1 MPRKHDA
8 AEFYVPPSWPVT
20 QVTWSQLR
28 GKPATNGVTCGR
40 AGPHPAPFPLL
51 RSADLNSRIYSPGQM
66 GVYGSLCYLVTG
78 FLLLVE
84 VEKSCSAVDQLRTVL
99 RGPRASIVSHSP
111 LSACFGCV

>member
-1 MPRKHDA
+1 MASHIGCDLEPAPWQARVTDA
-8 AEFYVPPSWPVT
+8 AEQGLTPLPSP
-20 QVTWSQLR
+20 
-28 GKPATNGVTCGR
+28 
-40 AGPHPAPFPLL
+40 L

-99 RGPRASIVSHSP
+99 RGPRASVVSHSP